1 MWPFQAVSCKEASR
15 LVTQLWPPPRLVTML
30 FFFAP
35 EPENTI
41 LAPWGTPLG
50 GPQFQLTPQKEGIRL
65 ISKFFWK
72 REATKQTNSNGRHC
86 CSTLD
91 MKVNFTAK
99 CIGRTKSRLYM
110 KTNCTT
116 DYATSPWNCWVALGV
131 TVTRSGLNSQL
142 SLMAS
147 QQEGV
152 TIQRSIRP
160 RARVR

>member
-1 MWPFQAVSCKEASR
+1 MHPTAASK
-15 LVTQLWPPPRLVTML
+15 QLNGWQYFFLAHAWKLNLGTMGHPIGWATVPANPPK
-30 FFFAP
+30 
-35 EPENTI
+35 
-41 LAPWGTPLG
+41 G
-50 GPQFQLTPQKEGIRL
+50 GNQVDQQIFL
-65 ISKFFWK
+65 K

-91 MKVNFTAK
+91 MKVKFTAK
-99 CIGRTKSRLYM
+99 CIGLTKSRLYM
-110 KTNCTT
+110 KTDCTS

-152 TIQRSIRP
+152 TNQGSIQP
-160 RARVR
+160 RARKR